1 VRLVG
6 LVQRQPGQ
14 YGYVPVQGA
23 EYAAGRAGGGRRTA
37 GQHGAVRI
45 RRFRRLVRDGQLD
58 RHRSGR
64 RHRRADQLFPWRRHP
79 ATGGRPRP
87 RAFTAGP
94 PARAIRTARGGRE
107 ARSQKRTAWLA
118 RERTTR

>member
-23 EYAAGRAGGGRRTA
+23 EYSAGRAGGGRRTA

-79 ATGGRPRP
+79 ATGGRQRP
-87 RAFTAGP
+87 RAFTAGLP
-94 PARAIRTARGGRE
+94 PRAIRTARGGRV
-107 ARSQKRTAWLA
+107 ARSRTHRLTRA
-118 RERTTR
+118 RT